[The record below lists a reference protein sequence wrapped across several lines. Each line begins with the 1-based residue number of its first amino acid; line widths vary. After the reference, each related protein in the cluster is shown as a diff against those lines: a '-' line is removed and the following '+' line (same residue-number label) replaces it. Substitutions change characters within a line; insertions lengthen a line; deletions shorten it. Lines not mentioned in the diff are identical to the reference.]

1 MLREWAPNDLAP
13 FGALNADARVM
24 EHYPSPLTRAQ
35 SDAFVQERIVP
46 QFAERGFG
54 LWAVEVPDVARFVGY
69 VGLDVPRF
77 EADFTPCV
85 EIGWRL
91 AFPHWGHGY
100 ATEAAQLAIAFGF
113 EQAGLDQIVSFT
125 VPANRRSIAVMVKL
139 GMSYVGE
146 FDHPRLAPDHRL
158 RRHVLYR
165 LSRA

>member
-1 MLREWAPNDLAP
+1 MLREWVPDDLAP
-13 FGALNADARVM
+13 FAALNADLRVM
-24 EHYPSPLTRAQ
+24 EHYPSPLTRAH
-35 SDAFVQERIVP
+35 SDAFVLERIIP

-69 VGLDVPRF
+69 VGLDVPSF

-91 AFPHWGHGY
+91 AFPYWGHGY
-100 ATEAAQLAIAFGF
+100 ATEAARLAIAFGF
-113 EQAGLDQIVSFT
+113 EQAGLDEIVSFT
-125 VPANRRSIAVMVKL
+125 APVNRRSIAVMERL

-146 FDHPRLAPDHRL
+146 FDHPRLPAGHRL

-165 LSRA
+165 LSDP